1 MSRIHDMGGR
11 LGTGPVKPE
20 DCAPFS
26 EADAWHQRALALNVA
41 CGFLGQWNIDASR
54 HARELL
60 DPKDYSRFSYY
71 EKWMGGLADLMVAR
85 GVVTAEEL
93 ASGQG
98 DGLSPFAEKAAKAD
112 KVEAALRDGSPY
124 TREAAA
130 PRFAV
135 GDVVK
140 TRRPARNIQVAGGH
154 TRLPAYAAGATG
166 EVVLRHGAHV
176 FPDSNAHFQ
185 GEAAEPLYAVRFSAQ
200 ELWGAEADPRDE
212 VVLDLWESYLE
223 AGA

>member
-11 LGTGPVKPE
+11 LGTGPVDPQDGYE
-20 DCAPFS
+20 FG
-26 EADAWHQRALALNVA
+26 EAKDWHKRALALNVA

-60 DPKDYSRFSYY
+60 NPQDYMSFSYY
-71 EKWMGGLADLMVAR
+71 EKWMGGLADLMVER
-85 GVVTAEEL
+85 GVVTADEL
-93 ASGQG
+93 ASGQA
-98 DGLSPFAEKAAKAD
+98 DGVSRMAEKAAKPEM
-112 KVEAALRDGSPY
+112 VEAVLMNGSPY
-124 TREAAA
+124 TRDAET
-130 PRFAV
+130 PKFAV
-135 GDVVK
+135 GAKVK
-140 TRRPARNIQVAGGH
+140 TRRLARNVAVLGGH

-166 EVVLRHGAHV
+166 EIVLHHGAHV
-176 FPDSNAHFQ
+176 FPDSNAHFN

-223 AGA
+223 AAQ